1 MDVCGKQGKEGGTVL
16 YKLSQENL
24 ETIEHIINSGHKAEV
39 GVEHREI
46 VVIDVHRKRI
56 WPPKNN
62 TCNNHD

>member
-1 MDVCGKQGKEGGTVL
+1 MA
-16 YKLSQENL
+16 YKLSQKSI
-24 ETIEHIINSGHKAEV
+24 ETIERIINDRHKAEV
-39 GVEHREI
+39 GVEEREI